1 MIQVI
6 PQMRWSVP
14 GENFACAPYRCYP
27 KKPAYS
33 FPLPKKAIYIIFIL
47 LINRPWRIAPVGAFF
62 YGGCLQE
69 NSLLSIEKPARYMG
83 DEIGSVR
90 KEQAEVRF
98 VLAFPD
104 VYEVG
109 MSHLG
114 LQILYS
120 VLNDVEWI
128 AAERVYAPWPDMEDL
143 LRGAA
148 RPLATLESSTPLA
161 SSDIL
166 GFTLQHELSYTNILN
181 MLQLSGIPLLAEERK
196 TGYPLVLGGGPC
208 ALNPEPLADFF
219 DAFLLGDGEEAIIE
233 IAAAYRSWKAE
244 NRPKR
249 ELLERL
255 SLIDGVYIPSF
266 FDVRYEENGCIAEII
281 PWRNGYERVKR
292 RIAADLEKAPY
303 PTRPVIPFLKTVHDR
318 VSMEIARGCTC
329 GCRFCQ
335 AGYIYRP
342 VRERTPEQILETID
356 STLKNSGYDE
366 ISLLSLSTADYG
378 CIAPLLRSLM
388 ERYTKER
395 VAVSLPSL
403 RVGTITREMVDEIK
417 KVRKTGFTL
426 APEAGSERLRRVIN
440 KGITEEDLLRNA
452 FEIYSSGWRLI
463 KLYFMIGLPSET
475 MEDVAGIVELSARVK
490 REGKR
495 AGGGGDVNVS
505 VGSFVPKPHTPF
517 QWEEQIKYE
526 DILEKQH
533 FLRGE
538 LKKKRLN
545 FKWQD
550 APLSVL
556 EGVFARGDRRLGAVL
571 VKARELGCRFDSWGE
586 HFDFGKWRDAFASA
600 GIDPLFYHRAR
611 GFDEILPWDHL
622 DSGVT
627 KKFLYH
633 EWEKSRSGERTED
646 CRSGKCSDCGVC
658 DFRIIKMRLCEQRP
672 ESPVAPPAPIEAD
685 SDVSSA
691 EGSERIRIR
700 FTKVGPMR
708 LLSHLEML
716 NMFSRAVKRAG
727 IPIRYSAGFHPHPKF
742 SFATALSVGV
752 ESLAE
757 YLDMEIEAGF
767 GAPRVR
773 EMLNRTLPEGMEVLE
788 SFEIP
793 LRADSLSTIMDKVR
807 YRVTLPPGSVHALP
821 ALAEAFL
828 ALETYVHLREKQ
840 SKIVEIDLRR
850 ELFELHA
857 SETVLDMVVGR
868 GKPIEFAAAIT
879 GLTEKTFSAAKI
891 EKLEVIFRPGE
902 KNDSAV

>member
-1 MIQVI
+1 M
-6 PQMRWSVP
+6 
-14 GENFACAPYRCYP
+14 
-27 KKPAYS
+27 
-33 FPLPKKAIYIIFIL
+33 
-47 LINRPWRIAPVGAFF
+47 
-62 YGGCLQE
+62 
-69 NSLLSIEKPARYMG
+69 SIEKPARYMG

-90 KEQAEVRF
+90 KKQAEVRF

-120 VLNDVEWI
+120 ILNGEEWI
-128 AAERVYAPWPDMEDL
+128 AAERVYAPWPDMEDV
-143 LRGAA
+143 LREDS
-148 RPLATLESSTPLA
+148 RPLSTLETATPLA
-161 SSDIL
+161 SSDII

-181 MLQLSGIPLLAEERK
+181 MLQLSGIPILAEERSS
-196 TGYPLVLGGGPC
+196 GYPLVLGGGPC

-244 NRPKR
+244 NRSR
-249 ELLERL
+249 SELLERL

-266 FDVRYEENGCIAEII
+266 FEVRYKESGCIAEII
-281 PWRNGYERVKR
+281 PRRNGYDEVKR
-292 RIAADLEKAPY
+292 RIVADLEKVPY

-342 VRERTPEQILETID
+342 VRERTPEQILETIE

-378 CIAPLLRSLM
+378 CIAPLLKSLM
-388 ERYTKER
+388 ERYTEER

-403 RVGTITREMVDEIK
+403 RVGTITQEMVDEIK

-426 APEAGSERLRRVIN
+426 APEAGSDRLRRVIN

-452 FEIYSSGWRLI
+452 FEIYGSGWRLI

-505 VGSFVPKPHTPF
+505 VGSFVPKPNTPF
-517 QWEEQIKYE
+517 QWEAQIKYE
-526 DILEKQH
+526 EILEKQG

-538 LKKKRLN
+538 LKKKRLK

-586 HFDFGKWRDAFASA
+586 HFNFGKWRDAFEAA

-622 DSGVT
+622 DSGVS
-627 KKFLYH
+627 KKFLYN
-633 EWEKSRSGERTED
+633 EWEKSRTGERTDD

-658 DFRIIKMRLCEQRP
+658 DFRIIKMRLCEERP
-672 ESPVAPPAPIEAD
+672 EAPFMSPAPNHEAD
-685 SDVSSA
+685 GGTNTA
-691 EGSERIRIR
+691 KESERIRIR
-700 FTKVGPMR
+700 FTKIGQMR

-757 YLDMEIEAGF
+757 YLDMEIEPGF
-767 GAPRVR
+767 GAQRVK

-793 LRADSLSTIMDKVR
+793 LRADSLSTIMEKVR
-807 YRVTLPPGSVHALP
+807 YRVTLPPGSVHGLP
-821 ALAEAFL
+821 ALAESFL
-828 ALETYVHLREKQ
+828 ALETYVHIREKQ

-857 SETVLDMVVGR
+857 SEAVLDMVVGR
-868 GKPIEFAAAIT
+868 GKPLEFAAAIT
-879 GLTEKTFSAAKI
+879 GLTEKTLSAAKI
-891 EKLEVIFRPGE
+891 EKLEVIFRPDE
-902 KNDSAV
+902 KTGSTV